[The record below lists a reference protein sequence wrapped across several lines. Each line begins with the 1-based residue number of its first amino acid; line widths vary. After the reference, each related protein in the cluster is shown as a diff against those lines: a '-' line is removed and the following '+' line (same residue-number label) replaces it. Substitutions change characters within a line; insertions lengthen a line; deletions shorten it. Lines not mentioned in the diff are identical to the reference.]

1 MNERLTG
8 WRTPTLQ
15 LSFPGWWPAIDPRIR
30 RQRYQSASDGNTGSE
45 HWETAVLFFTLTL
58 YLFWEQFWEAVS
70 SDMSGL
76 SENSKK
82 KKKGPMRK
90 PKIGRQRHFSKF
102 YHFCLGLCLHF
113 GHSELVAS
121 LNKWPWLSC
130 IQKGCDSERNKAG
143 VSFFLSFFLLF
154 IFNFYL

>member
-1 MNERLTG
+1 MKNAYPAALLPRVMASHWPQDKKTKVPISLRWKHWLRALGNGSFIFHSDSISILGTVLRSRLLRHV
-8 WRTPTLQ
+8 WAFRELK
-15 LSFPGWWPAIDPRIR
+15 
-30 RQRYQSASDGNTGSE
+30 
-45 HWETAVLFFTLTL
+45 
-58 YLFWEQFWEAVS
+58 
-70 SDMSGL
+70 
-76 SENSKK
+76 KK